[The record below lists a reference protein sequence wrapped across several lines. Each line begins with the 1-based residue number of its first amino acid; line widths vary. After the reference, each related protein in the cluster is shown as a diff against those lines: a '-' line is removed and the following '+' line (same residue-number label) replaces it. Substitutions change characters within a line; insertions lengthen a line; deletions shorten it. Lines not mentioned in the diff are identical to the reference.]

1 MFPFSEPSGRFVFVF
16 LASAAC
22 AFSSPVIDDAALEE
36 KFTQGLNEP
45 DVVGLSGEQS
55 AKAVEEADG
64 KKVSAGKGAGPAPSA
79 DYADASRAVVVV
91 GSIEYCKECGKFHM
105 GAVSSGWV
113 IDPRGLI
120 ATNYHVMEDKEAG
133 EIGVMDLDGKVY
145 PVRKVI
151 AADRAGDAAII
162 EIETGGAELRAFP
175 LAGSVE
181 TGERVRVIGHPDGRF
196 YSLTEGIVSR
206 VFTET
211 VDEEGKD
218 RRTWIT
224 VTADYGSGSSGAP
237 VLNAAGEVVGMVS
250 STAALLADTEQD
262 KEPKAEDVQMVF
274 RDCVSVETMRRL
286 ISD

>member
-1 MFPFSEPSGRFVFVF
+1 
-16 LASAAC
+16 
-22 AFSSPVIDDAALEE
+22 
-36 KFTQGLNEP
+36 
-45 DVVGLSGEQS
+45 
-55 AKAVEEADG
+55 VEEADG
-64 KKVSAGKGAGPAPSA
+64 KKVQVARDAGLAASA
-79 DYADASRAVVVV
+79 DYADASRAVVVI
-91 GSIEYCKECGKFHM
+91 GSIEHCKECDKFHM

-113 IDPRGLI
+113 IDPRGRI

-162 EIETGGAELRAFP
+162 EIDTGGAELRAFP
-175 LAGSVE
+175 LADSVE

-206 VFTET
+206 VFTEAG
-211 VDEEGKD
+211 DEEGKD

-237 VLNAAGEVVGMVS
+237 VLNTAGEVIGMVS

-274 RDCVSVETMRRL
+274 RDCVSADTIRRL
-286 ISD
+286 IAE

>member
-1 MFPFSEPSGRFVFVF
+1 MRFPPPPSGFVACLF
-16 LASAAC
+16 LSLAPSALA
-22 AFSSPVIDDAALEE
+22 SPVIDDAALEE

-45 DVVGLSGEQS
+45 EVVGLSGEQS
-55 AKAVEEADG
+55 AQAVEEADG
-64 KKVSAGKGAGPAPSA
+64 KKVQVARDAGLAASA
-79 DYADASRAVVVV
+79 DYADASRAVVVI
-91 GSIEYCKECGKFHM
+91 GSIEHCKECDKFHM

-113 IDPRGLI
+113 IDPRGRI

-162 EIETGGAELRAFP
+162 QIDTGGAELRAFP
-175 LAGSVE
+175 LAGSVG

-206 VFTET
+206 VFTEAG
-211 VDEEGKD
+211 DEEGKD

-237 VLNAAGEVVGMVS
+237 VLNTAGEVIGMVS

-274 RDCVSVETMRRL
+274 RDCVSADTIRRL
-286 ISD
+286 IAE